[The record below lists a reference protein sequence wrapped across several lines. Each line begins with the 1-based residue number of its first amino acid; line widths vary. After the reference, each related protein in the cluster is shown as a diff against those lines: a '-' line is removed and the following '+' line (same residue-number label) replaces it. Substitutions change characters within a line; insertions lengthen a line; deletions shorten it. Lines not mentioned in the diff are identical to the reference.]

1 MSKFFLRKILIKVN
15 YWTVVGMGETKER
28 LEELDVYLKDLLSR
42 APELQIFGEYSEK
55 ARESRVLNKKFKEL
69 IALGI
74 SIAIRCEP
82 CILRHLNEVV
92 KSGANIDEIV
102 EVIKIA
108 VVMGGGPSLAY
119 GVKAYKA
126 AKELIRV

>member
-1 MSKFFLRKILIKVN
+1 
-15 YWTVVGMGETKER
+15 VGGMER
-28 LEELDVYLKDLLSR
+28 FLEEPDVDLRDLLSR

-55 ARESRVLNKKFKEL
+55 VRKTKVLDKKFKEL

-82 CILRHLNEVV
+82 CMLRHLSEAV
-92 KSGANIDEIV
+92 KMGSSIDEIV
-102 EVIKIA
+102 EVLEIA

-119 GVKAYKA
+119 RAKAYKA
-126 AKELIRV
+126 AKELLRV